1 MQQVFCERRQKQ
13 ISIPFQDR
21 RLEERRR
28 TPQTVPLERRQIISY
43 IPSINAAELIMHQK
57 KYDDFCD
64 RRFVSRIAVNLPVV
78 IDFQGNLSSG
88 VTSDFSM
95 DSVTILADIDVAKD
109 SPVTIFLCFGHD
121 FAYMKLTGF
130 VGSVNEEK
138 GNTKERFTIGIW
150 FSELKDPEQTILD
163 SCLKELESS
172 FARDLSAAYESR
184 SKLESDP
191 RSIISLFVTDNP
203 YLLHYRRSLSRDR
216 EIVYAVQSSKA
227 KDGQYRHDNNI
238 SPRLLWSLIPQISHL
253 AIQFGRDLLV
263 RILPCTVSRIIMPKI
278 AFAFIAHPRDISDIS
293 RKIPFAQFIPSRLIE
308 LWLRYQW
315 PVIGSY
321 VTGLKTRDG
330 KEAIGAMLFSP
341 LTTKQ
346 MIQNPRLARK
356 RVYQTVQL
364 AEKMGARIAGLGAF
378 TSIVTKDGRDLL
390 GKVNIGITTGNSYSA
405 AIAVQNVVMAS
416 VLTNLTLPN
425 STAAI
430 VGGAGSMGSACAKLM
445 SRIVAKLILIDIK
458 KEELRNVMQQL
469 QGQSAQ
475 FEGTSRIDAVKQADV
490 IIVATNRPYAV
501 IFAEHIK
508 PGAIVI
514 DAAQPK
520 NVSEGISLLRNDV
533 LVIESAIVNT
543 PGVDCNFDLGLG
555 AGEAL
560 GCLTETMI
568 LTAIEWEG
576 HYSLGKADPR
586 QAVEMIK
593 AGRELGF
600 QLAYFRNSS
609 GFINEEDLAR
619 VARARIRTSSYV

>member
-1 MQQVFCERRQKQ
+1 MQQVFYERRQEQ
-13 ISIPFQDR
+13 GLIPFPDR
-21 RLEERRR
+21 RQKERR
-28 TPQTVPLERRQIISY
+28 QIYQSVPLERRQIFTY
-43 IPSINAAELIMHQK
+43 IPSKNSTELVMPLK
-57 KYDDFCD
+57 KSDDFCY
-64 RRFVSRIAVNLPVV
+64 RRFAARIAVNLPVV

-95 DSVTILADIDVAKD
+95 DSVTILTDIDVAKD

-138 GNTKERFTIGIW
+138 GNTKERFRIGIW

-184 SKLESDP
+184 SKLESGP

-203 YLLHYRRSLSRDR
+203 YLLHYHRSLSRDR
-216 EIVYAVQSSKA
+216 EIVYAVQSSKV
-227 KDGQYRHDNNI
+227 KDGQYGHGNNI
-238 SPRLLWSLIPQISHL
+238 SPRFLWSLIPQISRL
-253 AIQFGRDLLV
+253 AIHLGRDLLIRV
-263 RILPCTVSRIIMPKI
+263 LPLTVSRILLPRID
-278 AFAFIAHPRDISDIS
+278 FAFIAHPRDLSDVP
-293 RKIPFAQFIPSRLIE
+293 RKFPFAHFLPSPLVK
-308 LWLRYQW
+308 LWFRYQW
-315 PVIGSY
+315 PFVASY
-321 VTGLKTRDG
+321 ITGMKKRDGEEVTG
-330 KEAIGAMLFSP
+330 AILISP
-341 LTTKQ
+341 LPTGQ
-346 MIQNPRLARK
+346 MIKNPRLARK

-405 AIAVQNVVMAS
+405 AIAVQNVVMAA
-416 VLTNLTLPN
+416 VLTNLTLPS

-430 VGGAGSMGSACAKLM
+430 VGGAGSVGSACAKLM

-520 NVSEGISLLRNDV
+520 NVSEEVSLLRNDV